1 MIYFLLLF
9 FTIIFLFLCIY
20 QYREVERR
28 VQKLLDENVQL
39 QNLAM
44 FDALTQ
50 IPNRRFLDDIY
61 TKLYKE
67 HLRDN
72 KNLAVFMID
81 IDCFKSYNDFYGHTK
96 GDEVLIQIAKTL
108 QKTLKRPSDFIARY
122 GGEEFVVVLKDVSLH
137 ASSAIANQLILAI
150 KLLQI
155 PHEKSKILPYL
166 TISIGIAFKDTA
178 AKVTQ
183 AELLAYAD
191 KALYKAKESGKN
203 GYVICEKVI

>member
-1 MIYFLLLF
+1 MLCLFSLSLAALFTLVCFMEYRKLNGQYENLLEKNAH
-9 FTIIFLFLCIY
+9 Y
-20 QYREVERR
+20 E
-28 VQKLLDENVQL
+28 
-39 QNLAM
+39 NLAM
-44 FDALTQ
+44 IDALTQ

-67 HLRDN
+67 HIRDN
-72 KNLAVFMID
+72 TNLAVFMID
-81 IDCFKSYNDFYGHTK
+81 IDCFKAYNDFYGHVK

-122 GGEEFVVVLKDVSLH
+122 GGEEFVVLLKDISLDG
-137 ASSAIANQLILAI
+137 ASTMANQLILAI

-155 PHEKSKILPYL
+155 PHEKSKTIPYI
-166 TISIGIAFKDTA
+166 TISIGIAFKDAA

-203 GYVICEKVI
+203 GYVVCEKVI